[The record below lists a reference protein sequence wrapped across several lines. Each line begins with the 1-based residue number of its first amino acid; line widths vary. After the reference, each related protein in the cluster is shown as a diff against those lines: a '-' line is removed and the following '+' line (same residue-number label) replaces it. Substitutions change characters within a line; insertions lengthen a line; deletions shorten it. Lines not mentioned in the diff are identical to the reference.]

1 MKKIND
7 DMPLSG
13 VGAFFKARSLSIR
26 KHNDDRLLTTQL
38 SMAEM
43 CNPNGMKYPAD
54 QFLTKERTGVRD
66 EGRTNPKLKMENP
79 GAPLSLSLRLNFK
92 KSPLNNQKKEADHG
106 N

>member
-66 EGRTNPKLKMENP
+66 EGRTKSESENGKFRGP
-79 GAPLSLSLRLNFK
+79 FVAFLRLNFK
-92 KSPLNNQKKEADHG
+92 NLR
-106 N
+106 